1 MPRLGAAWVRPTSV
15 DPGDLVNRDAERAR
29 LMGVLE
35 DYRATAMETRTA
47 SAREARVL
55 ISGERGVGKSIL
67 TRRVLADFKARHP
80 DQVVAA
86 TIDARSLQYRA
97 VLTEIATALVAQVR
111 PQAEKHRPNL
121 LPLLDY
127 VELLATR
134 SQVQESQSA
143 AIQTKYGVSA
153 GLGTEALVKL
163 TGLFTW
169 ERTRQVSATTQAT
182 LTVTDSLV
190 HTAIDLL
197 LGELAESPWFVVI
210 FYDDLDQALTGTDSD
225 EVLSLFR
232 RVLELRPCIALVHVR
247 TECCVENLNR
257 EVTENVEIHGL
268 QPAEMAELVRRRLE
282 SAPREVKQA
291 LGGTESWRAIDQLA
305 GLTINPLVFLR
316 WILGLLRTQDLPAA
330 QGWCT
335 ETALHALVSTAAPVQ
350 GFDPEVVARV
360 VAEVDKLAR
369 WFTREALL
377 ASAQS
382 TEEGKLTAHDIED
395 LVKLG
400 LLVPR
405 YRFRPDGELYLEPVF
420 DLLRPSVHEKLRS

>member
-15 DPGDLVNRDAERAR
+15 DPGDLVNRDTEREK
-29 LMGVLE
+29 LLGILE
-35 DYRATAMETRTA
+35 DYRATAMETGTA
-47 SAREARVL
+47 SAREARLL

-97 VLTEIATALVAQVR
+97 VLSEIASALVTQVR
-111 PQAEKHRPNL
+111 PQAESHRKEL

-134 SQVQESQSA
+134 SQVQDSQTAS
-143 AIQTKYGVSA
+143 IQTKYGVSA

-163 TGLFTW
+163 TSLFTW
-169 ERTRQVSATTQAT
+169 ERTRQVAATTQAT
-182 LTVTDSLV
+182 LTVTDSLL

-197 LGELAESPWFVVI
+197 LGELARSPWFVVI

-225 EVLSLFR
+225 EILSLFR

-257 EVTENVEIHGL
+257 EVTENVEIRGL
-268 QPAEMAELVRRRLE
+268 QAVELAELLRRRLE
-282 SAPREVKQA
+282 TAPREVKEA
-291 LGGTESWRAIDQLA
+291 LGPQANWRAIDQLA
-305 GLTINPLVFLR
+305 ELTTNPLVFLR
-316 WILGLLRTQDLPAA
+316 WILGLLRTQDLPTA
-330 QGWCT
+330 QGWGT
-335 ETALHALVSTAAPVQ
+335 EPALHSLISTAAPVQ
-350 GFDPEVVARV
+350 GFDPKLVARL
-360 VAEVDKLAR
+360 VAVIDKLGR

-377 ASAQS
+377 AAASS
-382 TEEGKLTAHDIED
+382 KDLSAHDIED
-395 LVKLG
+395 LEKLG

-405 YRFRPDGELYLEPVF
+405 YRFRPQGELYLEPVF
-420 DLLRPSVHEKLRS
+420 DLLRPSVREKLRG